1 MRPPTSF
8 LLLLFCLCSFLT
20 AAAAASAKPIR
31 HTHGQA
37 VESPGRWKG
46 QRQQPLT
53 SDGARTPA
61 AAAYHWEAPHLP
73 SKPYQPSQPNQP
85 SRHSSHLDAAP
96 NSVGMLFTTANHND
110 DDARDV
116 LHVWLPLGKRV
127 FTRDEPYLPLH
138 PVTARI
144 TTMIRSTPRIA
155 TPEHLEKILCRIY
168 PRYNL
173 TAEELEGDLGDE
185 GPLALEV
192 RRRDGLVHLAGL
204 SKRVWREVEAY
215 ECS

>member
-1 MRPPTSF
+1 MRRPASF
-8 LLLLFCLCSFLT
+8 LLLFCLCSFLT

-37 VESPGRWKG
+37 IESPERRKS
-46 QRQQPLT
+46 QQQQPLT
-53 SDGARTPA
+53 SDGARAQAP
-61 AAAYHWEAPHLP
+61 AAYHWEAPHLP
-73 SKPYQPSQPNQP
+73 SRPHQP

-110 DDARDV
+110 DDASDV